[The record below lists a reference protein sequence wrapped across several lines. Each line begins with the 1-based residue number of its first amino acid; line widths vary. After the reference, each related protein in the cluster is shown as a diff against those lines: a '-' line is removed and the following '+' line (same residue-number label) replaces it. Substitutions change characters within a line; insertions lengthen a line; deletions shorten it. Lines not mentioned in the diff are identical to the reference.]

1 MPRTRRYATL
11 ALLALPAGCIV
22 PTGPAKSIAADVQVS
37 TRGLNADSTYVSA
50 SFYALDGGD
59 RIHFRSD
66 TLRVQNVVAKEAS
79 RESALFFARVPLD
92 SAAVVDGLRVRLPVP
107 MLGAVPH
114 SEFTVFSMARG
125 GSASV
130 ALGTGQD
137 LVLPI
142 VRGSSGTLP
151 GPAFEHWNVSFY
163 RGSKGTTISGS
174 GPIPSPVVVPWVL
187 IPKEGSDT
195 LKVLVSSNRQFRF
208 DAPPATG
215 FAPRLVT
222 HIRAD
227 ATLEWSVL
235 IVP

>member
-1 MPRTRRYATL
+1 MPRIRRRAALVLLSL
-11 ALLALPAGCIV
+11 AAGCIV

-37 TRGLNADSTYVSA
+37 TRGFGADSTHVRA
-50 SFYALDGGD
+50 SFYAMDGGD

-66 TLRVQNVVAKEAS
+66 TLRVQNVIAKGAS
-79 RESALFFARVPLD
+79 GQSALFVAGVPLD
-92 SAAVVDGLRVRLPVP
+92 SAAIAHGLRVRLPVP
-107 MLGAVPH
+107 SLGAVPQ
-114 SEFTVFSMARG
+114 SDFTVFSMARG

-130 ALGTGQD
+130 ALRTGQD

-151 GPAFEHWNVSFY
+151 APEFEHWNVSFY

-187 IPKEGSDT
+187 IPQEGSDT
-195 LKVLVSSNRQFRF
+195 MKVLVSSNRQFRF

-215 FAPRLVT
+215 SAPRLVT
-222 HIRAD
+222 NIRAD
-227 ATLEWSVL
+227 ATLEWSVQ